1 MEECKLVYIR
11 LIRRPARVA
20 WWYVP
25 SPVHSRVTAGPPE
38 TTTTKNVVESL
49 KENRKRRRIK
59 SVWFSASSGV
69 YKLVSF
75 LEEGERASHFPVHS
89 LSLMFWMIGW
99 IRTSTDCHWE
109 FSGFYLAF
117 WCVRQEEN
125 SVDNT
130 LWHGHFYYQLT
141 SLRPLS
147 GLWVRPSISIRSR

>member
-99 IRTSTDCHWE
+99 IRASADCHWE

-117 WCVRQEEN
+117 WYVSGTKKTRSTTHCDICIIN
-125 SVDNT
+125 
-130 LWHGHFYYQLT
+130 W
-141 SLRPLS
+141 PLHVPYP
-147 GLWVRPSISIRSR
+147 GCGYVRPYSR